1 MMAHAKPRILAIDD
15 EEAVRQSLS
24 SVLTT
29 YNFTV
34 VAFESALK
42 ALEMIRSDPP
52 DVIILDVR
60 MPDIDGLSVLKVA
73 SETAPG
79 VPIIMLTGYGEV
91 PVAVRAMKSGAFDFV
106 EKPIDDVKLVDIIN
120 TAIQA
125 RSRLGSQSVAMS
137 ELTKRLASLSD
148 RERTVAFMVADGY
161 SSAAIAAT
169 LKISIRTVDHHR
181 ASTMAKM
188 KATSLPQL
196 LKLLL
201 MAGSARLEQ

>member
-1 MMAHAKPRILAIDD
+1 MAQPRPKILVIDD

-29 YNFTV
+29 YHFTV
-34 VAFESALK
+34 VTFESALT
-42 ALEMIRSDPP
+42 ALEAIRAKPP
-52 DVIILDVR
+52 HVIILDVR
-60 MPDIDGLSVLKVA
+60 MPDIDGLSALQMI
-73 SETAPG
+73 SEIAPH
-79 VPIIMLTGYGEV
+79 VPVIMLTGHGEV

-106 EKPIDDVKLVDIIN
+106 EKPIDDLKLVEIIN
-120 TAIQA
+120 TAIEA
-125 RSRLGSQSVAMS
+125 RSRVGRQSVTMT
-137 ELTKRLASLSD
+137 ELTQRLASLSD

-169 LKISIRTVDHHR
+169 LNISIRTVDHHR

-201 MAGSARLEQ
+201 LAGSARMAQ

>member
-1 MMAHAKPRILAIDD
+1 MARAKPKILVIDD

-29 YNFTV
+29 YHFAV
-34 VAFESALK
+34 VTFESALK
-42 ALEMIRSDPP
+42 ALEVIRTAPP
-52 DVIILDVR
+52 DAIILDVR
-60 MPDIDGLSVLKVA
+60 MPDIDGLTALQLT
-73 SETAPG
+73 SEAAPR
-79 VPIIMLTGYGEV
+79 VPVIMLTGHGEV
-91 PVAVRAMKSGAFDFV
+91 SVAVRAMKSGAFDFV
-106 EKPIDDVKLVDIIN
+106 EKPIDDLKLVEIIN
-120 TAIQA
+120 NAIEA
-125 RSRLGSQSVAMS
+125 RSRLASQSVTAN
-137 ELTKRLASLSD
+137 ELAQRLASLSE

-169 LKISIRTVDHHR
+169 LNISIRTVDHHR

-201 MAGSARLEQ
+201 MAGGARMAQ

>member
-1 MMAHAKPRILAIDD
+1 MARAKPKILVIDD

-29 YNFTV
+29 YHFAV
-34 VAFESALK
+34 VTFESALK
-42 ALEMIRSDPP
+42 ALEVIRTAPP

-60 MPDIDGLSVLKVA
+60 MPDIDGLTALQLT
-73 SETAPG
+73 SEAAPR
-79 VPIIMLTGYGEV
+79 VPVIMLTGHGEV
-91 PVAVRAMKSGAFDFV
+91 SVAVRAMKSGAFDFV
-106 EKPIDDVKLVDIIN
+106 EKPIDDLKLVEIIN
-120 TAIQA
+120 NAIEA
-125 RSRLGSQSVAMS
+125 RSRLASQSVTAN
-137 ELTKRLASLSD
+137 ELAQRLASLSE

-169 LKISIRTVDHHR
+169 LNISIRTVDHHR

-201 MAGSARLEQ
+201 MAGGARMAQ